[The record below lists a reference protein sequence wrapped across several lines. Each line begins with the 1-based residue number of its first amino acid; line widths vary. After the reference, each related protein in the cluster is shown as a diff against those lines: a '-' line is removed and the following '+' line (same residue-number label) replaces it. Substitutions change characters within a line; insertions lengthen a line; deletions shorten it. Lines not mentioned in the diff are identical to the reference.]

1 MKKERIIFVIIFIII
16 FAVMSLGYIII
27 EPKEYSSSEKR
38 QLAKFPEF
46 SIENIKTGNFMKD
59 YEEYIDDHVLFRDNW
74 ISLSSYFNI
83 LLGNK
88 ELNGVIIGDNQLFNK
103 FEYTDKDKEV
113 IDKNIGFINKF
124 VENNDAY
131 FMLIPTT
138 ELVVS
143 DKLPKFYNSVN
154 QDNIIKEIY
163 SNVDINTIDVA
174 KSLFENKLNMD
185 NVYYKTDPHWTI
197 QGSYYGYLALCESLG
212 IEAIHYSET
221 DYTIIKN
228 DYKGTIYNKI
238 NVLNLNDKLYKLNLP
253 ENIEIEVIINED
265 DSKVYDNLYFEEY
278 LDSIDNYS
286 VYLGGN
292 NSITRVKS
300 NIVPKRKLL
309 MIKDSFSHT
318 LIPYLINHYSEIVMI
333 DFRYYTMGLSNMIEK
348 EKFDDIV
355 IIYNLNNFKS
365 DKGLVF
371 LSK

>member
-1 MKKERIIFVIIFIII
+1 
-16 FAVMSLGYIII
+16 MSLGYIII

-83 LLGNK
+83 LLGKN
-88 ELNGVIIGDNQLFNK
+88 ELNGVVIGDNQLFNK
-103 FEYTDKDKEV
+103 FEYTEKDKEV
-113 IDKNIGFINKF
+113 IEKNIGFINNF
-124 VENNDAY
+124 VEKHNAY

-138 ELVVS
+138 EYVVS
-143 DKLPKFYNSVN
+143 DKLPNYYNSIN
-154 QDNIIKEIY
+154 QDDIIKEIY
-163 SNVDINTIDVA
+163 SGVNINTIDV
-174 KSLFENKLNMD
+174 SKLLLN
-185 NVYYKTDPHWTI
+185 NELSIEEVYYKTDPHWTI
-197 QGSYYGYLALCESLG
+197 QGSYYGYLALCKSLG
-212 IEAIHYSET
+212 IESIPYSEL

-238 NVLNLNDKLYKLNLP
+238 NVLNLKDKLYKLNIPKNL
-253 ENIEIEVIINED
+253 EVEVIINED
-265 DSKVYDNLYFEEY
+265 NSKVYNNLYFEEY
-278 LDSIDNYS
+278 LNSIDNYS

-300 NIVPKRKLL
+300 NVEIERKLL

-318 LIPYLINHYSEIVMI
+318 LIPYLVNHYSEIVMV
-333 DFRYYTMGLSNMIEK
+333 DFRYYTMGLNKMIEK
-348 EKFDDIV
+348 ENFDDIA